1 MEFGDAV
8 PYNKPVNKKQNY
20 FGRNQR
26 MELGK
31 KIKQLRFKAGLTQEQ
46 LAEKLGIAAQ
56 SVSKWEN
63 AVAMPDIITLPLLA
77 EIFGTSIDD
86 LFDLTSE
93 QRLNRIENSLDIT
106 EELPQDLF
114 REYEDFLKAQLDDG
128 PNGQR
133 ATSLISYLYWHRMNS
148 CAKKAAKYAKDAIRT
163 APGVKD
169 CQWVLDRAEGY
180 ASWDWNVANHT
191 KAIEFW
197 RGIVEENP
205 EVRLPYLYLLDNLL
219 ADHRADEAEK
229 YLERAS
235 QLPDARPVMVQVYHA
250 HIALSRYD
258 EKAADRIMEDLV
270 ASHPDD
276 FICLFE
282 AAQYYAKKS
291 DYQKAIGLYERSF
304 EAETRRPRFTDELMA
319 IADIY
324 EILGD
329 YRKAAETYDRIIDL
343 LENEWG
349 FTEDTGLKHAQNE
362 KARLLA
368 KA

>member
-1 MEFGDAV
+1 
-8 PYNKPVNKKQNY
+8 
-20 FGRNQR
+20 

-31 KIKQLRFKAGLTQEQ
+31 KIRQLRFKAGLTQEQ
-46 LAEKLGIAAQ
+46 LAEKLGIGAQ

-63 AVAMPDIITLPLLA
+63 AVAMPDITALPLLA
-77 EIFGTSIDD
+77 ETFGVSIDD

-114 REYEDFLKAQLDDG
+114 REYEDFLKAQLDDEQ
-128 PNGQR
+128 NRQR
-133 ATSLISYLYWHRMNS
+133 ATSLIAYLYWHRMNS
-148 CAKKAAKYAKDAIRT
+148 CAKKAARYAKDSIRT

-169 CQWVLDRAEGY
+169 CQWVLDRAEGH
-180 ASWDWNVANHT
+180 ASWDWNIANHT

-205 EVRLPYLYLLDNLL
+205 QVRPPYLYLLDNLL

-229 YLERAS
+229 YLEKAS
-235 QLPDARPVMVQVYHA
+235 QLPDARPVMVQVYRA
-250 HIALSRYD
+250 HIALARFD
-258 EKAADRIMEDLV
+258 EKTADRIMEDLV
-270 ASHPDD
+270 AAHPED
-276 FICLFE
+276 FACLFE
-282 AAQYYAKKS
+282 AAQYYAEKC
-291 DYQKAIGLYERSF
+291 DYQKAIGLYEQSF
-304 EAETRRPRFTDELMA
+304 EKETRRPRFQDELMA

-324 EILGD
+324 EIMGE

-349 FTEDTGLKHAQNE
+349 ITEDTALKTAQEE

-368 KA
+368 KV

>member
-1 MEFGDAV
+1 
-8 PYNKPVNKKQNY
+8 
-20 FGRNQR
+20 

-31 KIKQLRFKAGLTQEQ
+31 KIRQLRFKAGLTQEQ
-46 LAEKLGIAAQ
+46 LAEKLGIGPQ
-56 SVSKWEN
+56 SVSKWET
-63 AVAMPDIITLPLLA
+63 AAAMPDITTLPLLA
-77 EIFGTSIDD
+77 EVFGVSIDD

-114 REYEDFLKAQLDDG
+114 REYEDFLRAQLDDG
-128 PNGQR
+128 QNQQR
-133 ATSLISYLYWHRMNS
+133 ATSLLAYLHWHRMNS
-148 CAKKAAKYAKDAIRT
+148 CAQKAAGYAKAAIRA
-163 APGVKD
+163 APGTKD
-169 CQWVLDRAEGY
+169 CQWVLDRAEGH
-180 ASWDWNVANHT
+180 ASWDWNMHNHT

-235 QLPDARPVMVQVYHA
+235 RLPDARPVIVQVYRA
-250 HIALSRYD
+250 HIALARFD

-270 ASHPDD
+270 AAHPED
-276 FICLFE
+276 FACLFE
-282 AAQYYAKKS
+282 AAQYYAEKC
-291 DYQKAIGLYERSF
+291 DYQKAIAMYEQSF
-304 EAETRRPRFTDELMA
+304 EKETRRPRFTDELMA

-324 EILGD
+324 EIMGD
-329 YRKAAETYDRIIDL
+329 HRKAAETYDRIIDL

-349 FTEDTGLKHAQNE
+349 FTEDTGLQHARDE